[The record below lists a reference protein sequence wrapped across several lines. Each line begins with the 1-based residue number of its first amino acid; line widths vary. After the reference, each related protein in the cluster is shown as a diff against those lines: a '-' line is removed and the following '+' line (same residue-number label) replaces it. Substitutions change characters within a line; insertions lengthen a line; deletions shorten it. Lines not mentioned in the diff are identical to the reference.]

1 MTQGLR
7 MNLENPIDIFM
18 GYFLLVGV
26 IARE

>member
-7 MNLENPIDIFM
+7 MNLENPIGIFM
-18 GYFLLVGV
+18 GYFLLVGA

>member
-18 GYFLLVGV
+18 GYFLLVGA

>member
-7 MNLENPIDIFM
+7 MKIETPIDIFM